1 MVTEDQRER
10 SAAPVRL
17 ESEPREAISGGTG
30 VVSLLLLIHLVCVGI
45 ALSSNLHRSTLQARL
60 MKVLQPYLGLVNLD
74 PDFTPYHLTQGQPLD
89 DDHFLEIEL
98 VAERNSS
105 TAIVDS
111 KKDRVTLEG
120 GNRWGFARRRYR
132 RLAYAIAYHARA
144 ENDHLTAALARAAAG
159 LVLEKGTDR
168 QAIVRCQQH
177 ESQPRRL
184 EDLAA
189 GFPENPADA
198 QYHRKVYEADVW
210 FAEGLLRVQKRVT
223 DQEAA
228 QLERAATE
236 KNQSPADPGR

>member
-1 MVTEDQRER
+1 MATEDQRSR
-10 SAAPVRL
+10 SVTS
-17 ESEPREAISGGTG
+17 ESEPRDAISGGTG
-30 VVSLLLLIHLVCVGI
+30 FVSLLLFIHLVCVGV
-45 ALSSNLHRSTLQARL
+45 ALTSNLHRSSLQARL
-60 MKVLQPYLGLVNLD
+60 IEVLQPYLGLVNLD

-89 DDHFLEIEL
+89 DDHFLEVEL
-98 VAERNSS
+98 VTSSNSS
-105 TAIVDS
+105 KAAIDS
-111 KKDRVTLEG
+111 QPILVTLDR

-132 RLAYAIAYHARA
+132 RLAYTIAYHARA

-159 LVLEKGTDR
+159 LVLEQGADR

-189 GFPENPADA
+189 GFPENPAAA

-228 QLERAATE
+228 QLERASREANGT
-236 KNQSPADPGR
+236 PVDPGG

>member
-1 MVTEDQRER
+1 MVTEDQTER
-10 SAAPVRL
+10 SATPVRP

-30 VVSLLLLIHLVCVGI
+30 VVSLLLLIHLACVGV

-60 MKVLQPYLGLVNLD
+60 MEVLQPYLGLVNLD
-74 PDFTPYHLTQGQPLD
+74 PDFTPYHLTQGQSLD
-89 DDHFLEIEL
+89 DDHFLEVEL
-98 VAERNSS
+98 VTSSHSS
-105 TAIVDS
+105 TAAIDLQN
-111 KKDRVTLEG
+111 DRVTLER

-159 LVLEKGTDR
+159 LVLEKGADR

-189 GFPENPADA
+189 GFPENPAAA

-228 QLERAATE
+228 QLEPAATK